1 MKGLRHHA
9 VRLKSV
15 FVMLFGAWTLVS
27 CQAEKGPP
35 PKVVVVFVD
44 VSASVKDFD
53 VYHDAWKKIVDRLTA
68 GDRVLLGRI
77 THETFTQFRPL
88 VDESL
93 PTFSWISDNSRDYD
107 KKLKQTKERL
117 SKVIDESL
125 KAPRSQKTDILNT
138 SALADKIFH
147 GDKRRAV
154 LVLLSDMLEDSDAHN
169 FEKVKVDET
178 FARRVIEEKHR
189 KGEMPDLKGATIY
202 VAGASAKNAAKA
214 LEVQRF
220 WLGYFKAANGNL
232 SPQNYGPALI
242 NFDE

>member
-1 MKGLRHHA
+1 MISQRHASRLRSA
-9 VRLKSV
+9 L
-15 FVMLFGAWTLVS
+15 FVLLGGWALFS
-27 CQAEKGPP
+27 CQTDQGPP

-44 VSASVKDFD
+44 VSASVKDFN
-53 VYHDAWKKIVDRLTA
+53 VYHDTWKKIVDRLTA

-77 THETFTQFRPL
+77 TDETFTQFRPV

-117 SKVIDESL
+117 SKAIDESL

-138 SALADKIFH
+138 LAVADKIFH
-147 GDKRRAV
+147 GDKRRAI
-154 LVLLSDMLEDSDAHN
+154 LLLLSDMLEDSEAYN
-169 FEKVKVDET
+169 FEKVKVDEP
-178 FARRVIEEKHR
+178 FARRIIEQKHR
-189 KGEMPDLKGATIY
+189 KGELPDLKGAKIY
-202 VAGASAKNAAKA
+202 VAGASAKNASKA

-220 WLGYFKAANGNL
+220 WLEYFKASNGNL
-232 SPQNYGPALI
+232 APQNYGPALI